1 MGIDRST
8 DNSAGVRVMSA
19 VKEEAIRLIQSLPD
33 DCSLEEIQYH
43 LDVIQK
49 VERSLA
55 AIDEGQVVP
64 QEEAER
70 RVAGWGKFT
79 GQSPPSTI

>member
-1 MGIDRST
+1 M
-8 DNSAGVRVMSA
+8 NA

-33 DCSLEEIQYH
+33 DCSFEEIQYH

-49 VERSLA
+49 VEQGLA
-55 AIDEGQVVP
+55 AIDEERVVS

-70 RVAGWGKFT
+70 RNH
-79 GQSPPSTI
+79 PSWNQPKS